1 MSYNSHNVSCVVIYM
16 SDSTPYNEVEV
27 MYSEQSS

>member
-1 MSYNSHNVSCVVIYM
+1 MSYNSHNMSCKVIYM

-27 MYSEQSS
+27 MYNEQSS

>member
-1 MSYNSHNVSCVVIYM
+1 MSYNSHNVSYMVIYM
-16 SDSTPYNEVEV
+16 GDSTPYNEVEV

>member
-1 MSYNSHNVSCVVIYM
+1 MSYNSHNVSYMVIYM